1 MAGSADT
8 VRLTTFSH
16 GAGCACKLGPS
27 DLRDL
32 MSRLPVASLPPEVV
46 VGSDTGDD
54 AAVIRLP
61 GEGGH
66 CLVFTT
72 DFFTPIV
79 DDPYDWGRI
88 GAANAFSDVYAMGG
102 APAWALNLVA
112 WPVDDLPMEM
122 LAAVLEGGAK
132 VAAEAGAA
140 IVGGHSITDPEPKYG
155 MAVIGFVDEARLT
168 RNSTVPP
175 GAALFLTKP
184 LGLGLVTTAIK
195 RERAS
200 DDQVRVAVEVMAT
213 LNAAARDAMVEVG
226 AEAATD
232 VTGFGL
238 LGHLHSMLR
247 ASGVAA
253 EVDAG
258 GPDLLPG
265 TLELA
270 RAGVV
275 AGGTRRNHRFLEP
288 VVDWGDLTDE
298 EQIVL
303 ADAQTSGGML
313 IATRDPDR
321 LAEALTRRDVP
332 ARLVGRT
339 AEGPP
344 GTVRV
349 TGRIR
354 D

>member
-1 MAGSADT
+1 
-8 VRLTTFSH
+8 
-16 GAGCACKLGPS
+16 
-27 DLRDL
+27 
-32 MSRLPVASLPPEVV
+32 
-46 VGSDTGDD
+46 
-54 AAVIRLP
+54 
-61 GEGGH
+61 
-66 CLVFTT
+66 
-72 DFFTPIV
+72 
-79 DDPYDWGRI
+79 
-88 GAANAFSDVYAMGG
+88 
-102 APAWALNLVA
+102 
-112 WPVDDLPMEM
+112 
-122 LAAVLEGGAK
+122 
-132 VAAEAGAA
+132 
-140 IVGGHSITDPEPKYG
+140 

-200 DDQVRVAVEVMAT
+200 EDQVRAAVDVMAT
-213 LNAAARDAMVEVG
+213 LNAAARDSMVEVG

-247 ASGVAA
+247 ASGMAA

-265 TLELA
+265 TLDLA
-270 RAGVV
+270 RAGVI

-321 LAEALTRRDVP
+321 LAEALARRDVP
-332 ARLVGRT
+332 SRLVGRT

>member
-8 VRLTTFSH
+8 VRLTTLSH

-32 MSRLPVASLPPEVV
+32 MSRLPVPSLPTEVL
-46 VGSDTGDD
+46 VGSDTADD

-61 GEGGH
+61 GEGST

-102 APAWALNLVA
+102 EPAWALNLVA

-122 LAAVLEGGAK
+122 LASVLEGGAK
-132 VAAEAGAA
+132 IAAEAGAA

-155 MAVIGFVDEARLT
+155 MAVMGFVDEARLT

-175 GAALFLTKP
+175 GASLFLTKP

-200 DDQVRVAVEVMAT
+200 EDQIRAAVEVMAT

-247 ASGVAA
+247 ASGVSADI
-253 EVDAG
+253 DAG

-313 IATRDPDR
+313 IATRHPDR
-321 LAEALTRRDVP
+321 LAEALDRRGVP
-332 ARLVGRT
+332 SRLVGRT